1 MLKEKLKK
9 ALIKSGFNEELAE
22 IINVTSE
29 GQIDDIISQLK
40 ESQSS
45 EKDSVDFNEI
55 LKSEAFEDFV
65 KESGFDKVI
74 DFSKT
79 LQSEHDRKVTKG
91 IATGLDNFLKKK
103 GGKSKNEGGKLNPEK
118 DDDTPEWAKAI
129 VKRLDDIETGSKKSD
144 FSENVIEALKDSIL
158 PDSLKTKWASRVID
172 GDVSI
177 EKQVKALE
185 QEHQDLHKEIIGENV
200 GYGLPQGGRLD
211 KKVSDEEVEDLV
223 KDLGI

>member
-45 EKDSVDFNEI
+45 EKDGVDFNEI

-91 IATGLDNFLKKK
+91 IATY
-103 GGKSKNEGGKLNPEK
+103 
-118 DDDTPEWAKAI
+118 
-129 VKRLDDIETGSKKSD
+129 
-144 FSENVIEALKDSIL
+144 SIL
-158 PDSLKTKWASRVID
+158 YPLFFARQHK
-172 GDVSI
+172 SI
-177 EKQVKALE
+177 SSICAKYL
-185 QEHQDLHKEIIGENV
+185 
-200 GYGLPQGGRLD
+200 
-211 KKVSDEEVEDLV
+211 
-223 KDLGI
+223 